1 LVKNGLPQLLKELP
15 VVLVVLFGSYAKGNF
30 TAFSDV
36 DLLVVYKGPVREDA
50 FKIVK
55 KAMKIKG
62 LEPHVY
68 SLNEYKQME
77 DTIKKMIEDGVVV
90 FKNM

>member
-1 LVKNGLPQLLKELP
+1 
-15 VVLVVLFGSYAKGNF
+15 
-30 TAFSDV
+30 
-36 DLLVVYKGPVREDA
+36 
-50 FKIVK
+50 
-55 KAMKIKG
+55 MKIKG

>member
-1 LVKNGLPQLLKELP
+1 MVKNGLPQLLKELP

>member
-1 LVKNGLPQLLKELP
+1 MVKNGLPQLLKELP
-15 VVLVVLFGSYAKGNF
+15 IVLVVLFGSYAKGNF